1 MGLLIPEIPRLASG
15 FCPLKVAAITVD
27 LSNTEVV
34 YNVRGFLQNDNSLI
48 CVLTLTILRA
58 LVILL
63 SARVSLAFRVL
74 PWDAV
79 TMLCT
84 VEDGVRRGLSNGR
97 DLGVY
102 SLLLCSFSPSKI
114 QRQVVFD
121 FIRFRLLQALLVN
134 HPT

>member
-1 MGLLIPEIPRLASG
+1 M
-15 FCPLKVAAITVD
+15 AAITVD

-34 YNVRGFLQNDNSLI
+34 DNVRGFLQNDYSLI
-48 CVLTLTILRA
+48 RVLTLTILRA
-58 LVILL
+58 LIILL

-74 PWDAV
+74 SRNAV

-84 VEDGVRRGLSNGR
+84 VEDGVRGGLSNGS

-102 SLLLCSFSPSKI
+102 SLLLCSFSAIKI
-114 QRQVVFD
+114 QRQVVFG

-134 HPT
+134 HPP